1 MGRRKARDVSF
12 KYVYATLYGNCEM
25 EDTLESIITVSEE
38 DMKALDDEEK
48 EYFDSVIVRYI
59 WTWKRNRWYDTC
71 EIKKLEHWKNI

>member
-38 DMKALDDEEK
+38 DMKALDTEEK
-48 EYFDSVIVRYI
+48 EYFDSVIMRYLS
-59 WTWKRNRWYDTC
+59 KPRKNR
-71 EIKKLEHWKNI
+71 